1 MANQNTEN
9 RSKAS
14 GSCNENCSNV
24 KNGSSWMIQSC
35 SPPDSDGSTQDSLCS
50 WTGRVEACGGV
61 SNYYCC
67 PSSGAQW
74 TQSMTTECNAS
85 LAKLTPTS
93 VVPTIVPTMP
103 VTGSKMV
110 KFVFSYA
117 GIKPDVKCV
126 NNWPISV
133 VVLASDGTT
142 KTFSNVISTKLD
154 GSTSTGL
161 AKYKASV
168 VLDNFNYTSGLSVF
182 IKGSKHLQ
190 VKYGMDGQTAFY
202 SQQKGTLGVSSGDDP
217 NPNWLGYD
225 FTGYP
230 LLAGDVNQDGVVDGV
245 DFSQVK
251 TAAITRRAVSDGDN
265 MVEDLNGNC
274 AMESQDVGLLMITLN
289 QKQDQLY

>member
-1 MANQNTEN
+1 MKKGMAQIPLILVLLVLAVSLPVLTLVANQNTEN

-117 GIKPDVKCV
+117 GIKQ
-126 NNWPISV
+126 
-133 VVLASDGTT
+133 VL
-142 KTFSNVISTKLD
+142 VWQSTKLRW
-154 GSTSTGL
+154 
-161 AKYKASV
+161 
-168 VLDNFNYTSGLSVF
+168 F
-182 IKGSKHLQ
+182 
-190 VKYGMDGQTAFY
+190 
-202 SQQKGTLGVSSGDDP
+202 
-217 NPNWLGYD
+217 
-225 FTGYP
+225 
-230 LLAGDVNQDGVVDGV
+230 
-245 DFSQVK
+245 
-251 TAAITRRAVSDGDN
+251 
-265 MVEDLNGNC
+265 
-274 AMESQDVGLLMITLN
+274 
-289 QKQDQLY
+289 